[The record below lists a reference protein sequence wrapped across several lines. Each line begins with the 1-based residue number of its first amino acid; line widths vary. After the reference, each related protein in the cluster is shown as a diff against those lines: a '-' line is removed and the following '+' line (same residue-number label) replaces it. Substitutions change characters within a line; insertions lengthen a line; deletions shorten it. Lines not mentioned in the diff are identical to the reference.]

1 MSPPTVKI
9 YVGNIPSSAR
19 NSELKELFEK
29 FGKVVECD
37 ILKDYGFVHMSD
49 TNDAKAAIA
58 GLNDT
63 LWKGARVRVELS
75 TTKTSKGKPAQRNN
89 MKNNNGPNDRYNN
102 NNMNGGGRNS
112 YPMHRGG
119 GGSRPAPYPRDN
131 FHHHPYG
138 GMNNGGP
145 DMGPRGRNGGG
156 GGGPM
161 RGSENRYNGGGRY
174 MQGQMPDRPGG
185 RPQPYPDQFD
195 RNGRGPMPSQ
205 NGMSNGNGMNGS
217 QRNDYSYRNGSDSR
231 DHRNGGGFSN
241 GGNMDIHHIW
251 EEMGHQC
258 HHHINY
264 HHPVLCHHICMTITI
279 EERPRWAHQVD
290 TIILTIMVHRL
301 NRLALDQEDQVDI
314 ITTSKANSKSD
325 RIYNY
330 VYR

>member
-1 MSPPTVKI
+1 MTPPTVKI

-63 LWKGARVRVELS
+63 LWKGGRVRVELS

-102 NNMNGGGRNS
+102 NNNMNGGGRNN
-112 YPMHRGG
+112 YPMHRG

-131 FHHHPYG
+131 FHHHPYGGG

-156 GGGPM
+156 GGGGPM
-161 RGSENRYNGGGRY
+161 RGSDNRYNGRY
-174 MQGQMPDRPGG
+174 MQGQMPDRSGG
-185 RPQPYPDQFD
+185 RPLPYSDQFD
-195 RNGRGPMPSQ
+195 RNGRGPMPSH
-205 NGMSNGNGMNGS
+205 NGMSNGNGMNGGGS
-217 QRNDYSYRNGSDSR
+217 QRNDYSYRNGGGSDNR
-231 DHRNGGGFSN
+231 DHRNGGSGFSN
-241 GGNMDIHHIW
+241 GGNMDHPPYMRGGAPHMPPPPHQLPPPGSMPPHMHDDYYRGAPP
-251 EEMGHQC
+251 MG
-258 HHHINY
+258 
-264 HHPVLCHHICMTITI
+264 P
-279 EERPRWAHQVD
+279 PR
-290 TIILTIMVHRL
+290 
-301 NRLALDQEDQVDI
+301 
-314 ITTSKANSKSD
+314 
-325 RIYNY
+325 
-330 VYR
+330 

>member
-241 GGNMDIHHIW
+241 GGSMDHPPY
-251 EEMGHQC
+251 MGRNGPPMPPPHQLPPPGSMPP
-258 HHHINY
+258 HMHDDYYRGAPPMGPPSRYDNFDHYGPPPQSSGSRSGGSGRYNNY
-264 HHPVLCHHICMTITI
+264 
-279 EERPRWAHQVD
+279 
-290 TIILTIMVHRL
+290 
-301 NRLALDQEDQVDI
+301 
-314 ITTSKANSKSD
+314 K
-325 RIYNY
+325 
-330 VYR
+330 